1 MAPLLQSTGISVSS
15 INTEQHSVCDV
26 SIQYVSNVSILFF
39 VTQVWTQRRCVYW
52 PSAATHRSAQGL
64 QNSPGLY
71 FFISLN
77 VCMCVFFL
85 CVSSFLDVSCC

>member
-52 PSAATHRSAQGL
+52 SSAATHRSAQGL

-71 FFISLN
+71 FFYILECVY
-77 VCMCVFFL
+77 VCVFL